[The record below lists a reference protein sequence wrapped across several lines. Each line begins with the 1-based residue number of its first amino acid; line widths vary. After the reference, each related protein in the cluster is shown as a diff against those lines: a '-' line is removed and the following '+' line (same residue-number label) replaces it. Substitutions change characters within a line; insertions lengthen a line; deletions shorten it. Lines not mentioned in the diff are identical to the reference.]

1 MISVQHRYGGTDME
15 LSTPNRSMAA
25 RHRFGAN
32 QGVTSTNNIVSLREA
47 RGWKRPELARRMNTT
62 PQQVERLEKGVRQL
76 TVAWIDKAAE
86 AFGVAP
92 WRIITPEGA
101 EEPPAGA
108 GSEDT
113 PQQALARRLF
123 ERASQDQLVQISGV
137 LSGSAMVEDLAAE
150 QLDLVGIQQIDLAYG
165 MGATFADGPVEV
177 ELLRFPRVWVQ
188 TITSSPPSML
198 TWASGRGDSMAPTI
212 HDGDIVLLD
221 RSQRRVIEQDALWA
235 YTVGDLGAIK
245 RLRIKGDR
253 VVILSDNPSVPPDEE
268 PIDEVNIVARVI
280 FIGKRT

>member
-1 MISVQHRYGGTDME
+1 VSNERDGEWLRKERQQRGWSAADLAARVREVALASGEE
-15 LSTPNRSMAA
+15 LSLTQQAVSRFEVGDLKSVPRWVTQYAA
-25 RHRFGAN
+25 AIFNAVESPAAAN
-32 QGVTSTNNIVSLREA
+32 H
-47 RGWKRPELARRMNTT
+47 
-62 PQQVERLEKGVRQL
+62 
-76 TVAWIDKAAE
+76 
-86 AFGVAP
+86 
-92 WRIITPEGA
+92 
-101 EEPPAGA
+101 
-108 GSEDT
+108 
-113 PQQALARRLF
+113 QQALARRLF
-123 ERASQDQLVQISGV
+123 EQASQDQLVQIAGI
-137 LSGSAMVEDLAAE
+137 LAGTADIEDLAAE

-177 ELLRFPRVWVQ
+177 ELLRFPKAWVQ
-188 TITSSPPSML
+188 SITSSPPQML

-245 RLRIKGDR
+245 RLRIKGNR
-253 VVILSDNPSVPPDEE
+253 VVILSDNPAVPPDEE